1 MITLKKAFKSSVGK
15 KIKMALTG
23 LFLVSFLIV
32 HASVNALIFY
42 NDQGE
47 TFTIGA
53 HFMATNPIIRTLEIV
68 LIVGFILHIV
78 QGLRLWWEN
87 RKARPI
93 AYAYKKNNT
102 PDVKWYSK
110 SMTLFGT
117 LILLFLIIHTQNF
130 WIPNRIHQFQT
141 GEELDLYAMM
151 LEKFQNPIEVVIY
164 ILGCTSLSWHL
175 LHGFKSAFQSLGL
188 NHRKYNPLI
197 LKTSYAF
204 AIILPL
210 TLAMMPISFY
220 FGWLK

>member
-1 MITLKKAFKSSVGK
+1 MAAIKKQINSSVGK

-42 NDQGE
+42 NDQGK

-68 LIVGFILHIV
+68 LIIAFVVHMV
-78 QGLRLWWEN
+78 QGLKLWWEN

-93 AYAYKKNNT
+93 AYAYKKNCT

-117 LILLFLIIHTQNF
+117 LILLFLVIHTQNF
-130 WIPNRIHQFQT
+130 WIPNRVHQFQAC
-141 GEELDLYAMM
+141 EELDLYRMM
-151 LEKFQNPIEVVIY
+151 VSKFQNPIEVIIY
-164 ILGCTSLSWHL
+164 LLGCISLSWHL

-188 NHRKYNPLI
+188 NHRKYNPMI
-197 LKTSYAF
+197 LKTGYFF
-204 AIILPL
+204 AIVLPL
-210 TLAMMPISFY
+210 TLAMMPVSIY
-220 FGWLK
+220 LGWLK